1 MKELFEQISKLKNEY
16 DKLRENNRFNVITAL
31 HKERDE
37 VNLHSRIISY
47 LLSPTSGHG
56 MNGIYLKLFVR
67 EILGLDDKQF
77 DLTNVIVVP
86 NETEKSEY
94 KEIDILIVNKR
105 TSQAIIIEN
114 KIDAKDSNHPTNR
127 DGYQGQLERYYNTI
141 KTGKDKDKK
150 PCIEYQSN
158 NVFVYYLS
166 MNGKPDKDNIEI
178 SIGML
183 NDDEHG
189 SWDDSHILSYDSHI
203 REWLAKCIESITDEK
218 LQVKNFIQ
226 HYLNVINKLTNND
239 MTVEERLELKHIVAE
254 NIVETR
260 HLIENFKHVKWH
272 TVHEFWTELK
282 SKLESENQ
290 LKNVSFYIDREDY
303 SFEKAI
309 DEVTHHNKDINHGLL
324 FDIGDKKAYISG
336 LGKLSWGIMHPK
348 KWTNFMNEKIEDINF
363 SVFSSE
369 STYNLIDKTKMT
381 DAVKYIIDEIIES
394 INSDFQT
401 LKQNT
406 D

>member
-56 MNGIYLKLFVR
+56 MNEIYLKLFVR

-114 KIDAKDSNHPTNR
+114 KIDAKDSNNN
-127 DGYQGQLERYYNTI
+127 DSDENKGYNGQLERYYNTI
-141 KTGKDKDKK
+141 NSGKDKDGVKCEK
-150 PCIEYQSN
+150 YQCN
-158 NVFVYYLS
+158 KVYVYFLS
-166 MNGKPDKDNIEI
+166 LYKEPSVI
-178 SIGML
+178 SIGVL
-183 NDDEHG
+183 KNKNE
-189 SWDDSHILSYDSHI
+189 SWSEQNILHYDSHL
-203 REWLAKCIESITDEK
+203 RNWLDKCIKNTPDKK

-226 HYLNVINKLTNND
+226 HYSNLIDKLTHND
-239 MTVEERLELKHIVAE
+239 IPIEERLKLKDIVAE
-254 NIVETR
+254 NIADTKY
-260 HLIENFKHVKWH
+260 LIENFKHVKWH

-394 INSDFQT
+394 RNNDFQT